1 MKIKVKELRQLISEA
16 VLGNVT
22 PDFMLN
28 AMLDRTIDGVKQ
40 LLTKYILQNKSTDLE
55 KRRAAQRSVDE
66 LLAGLRQDFKE
77 LLEARLSVF
86 MDKM

>member
-77 LLEARLSVF
+77 SLEARLSVF

>member
-1 MKIKVKELRQLISEA
+1 MKIKIKELRQLISEA

-40 LLTKYILQNKSTDLE
+40 LLMKFVLQNKSTDLE
-55 KRRAAQRSVDE
+55 QRQYAQKEVEE
-66 LLAGLRQDFKE
+66 LIVGLREDFKE
-77 LLEARLSVF
+77 SLEARLSVF
-86 MDKM
+86 IDKM

>member
-1 MKIKVKELRQLISEA
+1 MKISLKELRQLISEA

-28 AMLDRTIDGVKQ
+28 AMLDRTINGVKQ
-40 LLTKYILQNKSTDLE
+40 LLMKFVLQNKSIDLE
-55 KRRAAQRSVDE
+55 QRQQAQKEVEE
-66 LLAGLRQDFKE
+66 LIVGLREDFKE
-77 LLEARLSVF
+77 SLETRLSVF